1 MDCYVL
7 NFCVCICLRQHILN
21 LLIHSVSSIKT
32 FVTIMI
38 TLTLFGSLIFRLVL
52 AGDGRCDSP
61 GHCTKYGSYSLM
73 EQHLNKVLHTELVQV
88 WF

>member
-32 FVTIMI
+32 FVTVMI

-61 GHCTKYGSYSLM
+61 GHFTKYGSYSLM

-88 WF
+88 